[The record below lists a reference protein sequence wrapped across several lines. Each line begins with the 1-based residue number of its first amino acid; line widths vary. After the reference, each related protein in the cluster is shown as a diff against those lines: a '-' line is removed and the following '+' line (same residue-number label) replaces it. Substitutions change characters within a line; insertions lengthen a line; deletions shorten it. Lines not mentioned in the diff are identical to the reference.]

1 MPAFLAPIAIFL
13 AQIIGPLT
21 GRVLWALGI
30 GVLSLT
36 GVQSGINALLNQ
48 VKTHFGGV
56 PGDMAS
62 LISLAGF
69 DVFISLVISAHVG
82 IVGIRTVYGAYKRF
96 GFAMGGGDG

>member
-1 MPAFLAPIAIFL
+1 MPAFLAPIAVFL

-30 GVLSLT
+30 GVVSLT
-36 GVQSGINALLNQ
+36 GVQSGINALLSQ
-48 VKTHFGGV
+48 VKSHFGGV

-62 LISLAGF
+62 LVTLSGF

-82 IVGIRTVYGAYKRF
+82 IVGIHTLYGAYKRF
-96 GFAMGGGDG
+96 GFAVGGDG